1 MGNAMPTEKTMDK
14 ICIIIP
20 AYNAGNTI
28 HQVVTGA
35 LKYVSNVIVADDGS
49 EDNTA
54 EAASLAGA
62 EVIKIEPNR
71 GKGHALK
78 RLFQKAIEDGYDA
91 AISMDADTQHAPDDI
106 PKFMEAHKRYPK
118 DVIVGSRMHERA
130 KIPRGRYNSMHIARF
145 FISLAANQFIEDT
158 QCGFRLYPL
167 QLINQFHLTTER
179 YATETEILIKTGDIG
194 KHIRTV
200 PVNTIYGVNVSHF
213 RPVRDIDTITA
224 YVISYLWVKW
234 FIEGVSSNRPFTY
247 TAHNFR
253 DWIGDRKFIN
263 GRFMVFTWLTIFPML
278 ILYFCEYVFLSTFIK
293 NNFASIRRLK
303 RGFLPVFFSAYML
316 LILVPLGVF
325 DLAFRTAGLNVN
337 FMDPFI
343 KKFYPDLWRQE
354 DEGR

>member
-1 MGNAMPTEKTMDK
+1 MENEKQKNMISEK

-20 AYNAGNTI
+20 AYKAGNTI

-35 LKYVSNVIVADDGS
+35 LKHVSKVIVADDGS

-54 EAASLAGA
+54 KAASQAGA
-62 EVIKIEPNR
+62 EVIKIDRNQ

-78 RLFQKAIEDGYDA
+78 LLFQKAIEDGYDV
-91 AISMDADTQHAPDDI
+91 AINMDADTQHDPDDI
-106 PKFMEAHKRYPK
+106 PKFIKAHEQYPK
-118 DVIVGSRMHERA
+118 DLIVGSRMHEKE

-167 QLINQFHLTTER
+167 SLIKKFHLTTER
-179 YATETEILIKTGDIG
+179 YATETEILVKTGDIG
-194 KHIRTV
+194 AKIRTV
-200 PVNTIYGVNVSHF
+200 KVNTIYGVNISHF

-234 FIEGVSSNRPFTY
+234 LIEGVSSDRPYTY

-263 GRFMVFTWLTIFPML
+263 NRFMVFAWLTIFPML
-278 ILYFCEYVFLSTFIK
+278 IFYLFEYLFLPVFIK
-293 NNFASIRRLK
+293 NNFASIRRMN

-325 DLAFRTAGLNVN
+325 DLFFRTIGLKVN
-337 FMDPFI
+337 FVDPFI
-343 KKFYPDLWRQE
+343 KRFYPDLWGQE
-354 DEGR
+354 D